1 MSLQKVAKKAKLVLS
16 SIPPVVRVT
25 LNRPGRGGPFVV
37 TVMAALNAP
46 QASVNAS
53 VERSARAEAARTK
66 FTTRV
71 LPTGTTELTGIR
83 ALVDSLAEESAR
95 LHTALHED

>member
-16 SIPPVVRVT
+16 SVPPVARVT

-37 TVMAALNAP
+37 TVMAALDSP

-53 VERSARAEAARTK
+53 VERSGRAEAARTK

-71 LPTGTTELTGIR
+71 LPTGTTE
-83 ALVDSLAEESAR
+83 
-95 LHTALHED
+95 HED